1 MTPVKK
7 LVIVSTYPPRHC
19 GLATFSQHLREGLLA
34 AGLPEVQVI
43 PMVKDESH
51 RTDAPEV
58 LTYIRHDVR
67 EDYPRAARAARESGA
82 DAVLLQHEY
91 GIFGGE
97 GGSYIL
103 EFLEEA
109 ALPVVATLHTVL
121 EEPRPPYGEILQKLM
136 AKAAKG
142 VVMARKGEE
151 ILRDVYGIAPE
162 KIALIPHGVP
172 LSRPLLP
179 DGRKKWGWE
188 GRQVLMTFG
197 LLGPGKGVET
207 VLEALPRVVEAHPH
221 VLYAVVGAT
230 HPEVKKREG
239 EAYRRSLEE
248 KAQELGLEQHV
259 QFIDRFVSD
268 EELLQLLAQTDV
280 YVSPYPHAQQI
291 TSGTLTYAL
300 AMGCPTVSTPYTY
313 ARELL
318 SGGAGV
324 LVPFRDPVALAQALN
339 EILGSPQLQADLR
352 RKARQRS
359 QGFDWE
365 SVARRYLDLVEE
377 IRGGRPYWSGGG
389 GGKIAN
395 FPPLRLDHLRRMT
408 DDTGLIQHALG
419 AVPNRWTG
427 YTTDDN
433 ARALLLTVRA
443 AREGYPEAEELAHTY
458 LAFLAFALEPSGWF
472 HNNIGYDRRFLPEE
486 RSADTQARALW
497 ALAEG
502 AHYWGASD
510 HGWAAADLFRKGL
523 HGAREIQSLRGWAGL
538 IMGLSS
544 FWPGPEGWTPE
555 KEHWEAGPGAE
566 ETAAWMDDLAQRLVK
581 ALADHKDGSW
591 RWFEDQ
597 LTYENALLP
606 LALLR
611 AGRILEKDLYGEAGL
626 EALGFLS
633 EVTFEGD
640 LFVPVG
646 NDGWYPKG
654 GRKALYDQQP
664 LEAGMMVWAALEAYR
679 LTEDSLWRGRAE
691 AAGRWF
697 LGHNT
702 LGVALYDERTGGCR
716 DGLSP
721 QGVSRNQGAESTLV
735 WLLARQVLEK
745 WAVEARSAR

>member
-1 MTPVKK
+1 MKK
-7 LVIVSTYPPRHC
+7 LVIVSTYPPRRC
-19 GLATFSQHLREGLLA
+19 GLASFSQHLREGLLS
-34 AGLPEVQVI
+34 AGLPEVHVI
-43 PMVKDESH
+43 PMIKDESH
-51 RTDAPEV
+51 LTDAPEV
-58 LTYIRHDVR
+58 LTTIRHDVR
-67 EDYPRAARAARESGA
+67 EDYREAARAAREKGV

-97 GGSYIL
+97 AGSYIL
-103 EFLEEA
+103 DFLEEVS
-109 ALPVVATLHTVL
+109 LPVVATLHTVL
-121 EEPRPPYGEILQKLM
+121 EEPVPPYGPILKELM
-136 AKAAKG
+136 AKVAKG
-142 VVMARKGEE
+142 VVMARRGQE
-151 ILRDVYGIAPE
+151 ILQEVYGIPAE
-162 KIALIPHGVP
+162 KIAVIPHGVP
-172 LSRPLLP
+172 LNRPLLP
-179 DGRKKWGWE
+179 DGRQKWGWE

-197 LLGPGKGVET
+197 LLGPGKGIET
-207 VLEALPRVVEAHPH
+207 VLEALPRVVETHPR

-230 HPEVKKREG
+230 HPEVLKREG

-248 KAQELGLEQHV
+248 KVKELGLEHHV
-259 QFIDRFVSD
+259 QFINRFVSD
-268 EELLQLLAQTDV
+268 EELLQFLAQIDV

-300 AMGCPTVSTPYTY
+300 AMGCPIVSTPYTY

-324 LVPFRDPVALAQALN
+324 LVPFRDPVALATALN

-352 RKARQRS
+352 RKARQRA

-377 IRGGRPYWSGGG
+377 ITGGTPLWSAGAPGE
-389 GGKIAN
+389 IVN

-472 HNNIGYDRRFLPEE
+472 HNNISYDRRFLPEE
-486 RSADTQARALW
+486 PSADTQARALW
-497 ALAEG
+497 ALAEA

-523 HGAREIQSLRGWAGL
+523 KGAREVHSIRGWAGL
-538 IMGLSS
+538 IMALSA
-544 FWPGPEGWTPE
+544 FWPGPEGWAPE
-555 KEHWEAGPGAE
+555 KEHWEAGPGPE
-566 ETAAWMDDLAQRLVK
+566 ETAVWMEDLARRLVK
-581 ALADHKDGSW
+581 AYEDHRDGSW
-591 RWFEDQ
+591 RWFEDKM
-597 LTYENALLP
+597 TYENALLP

-611 AGRILEKDLYGEAGL
+611 AGRVLEKERYHEVGL
-626 EALGFLS
+626 ETLRFLS
-633 EVTFEGD
+633 QVTFEGD

-654 GRKALYDQQP
+654 GRKAIYDQQP

-679 LTEDSLWRGRAE
+679 VTDDPLWYRRAE

-697 LGHNT
+697 LGQNT
-702 LGVALYDERTGGCR
+702 LGLALYDEKTGGCR

-721 QGVSRNQGAESTLV
+721 EGVSRNQGAESTLV

-745 WAVEARSAR
+745 WAVEARSVR